1 MKIFFLCVLL
11 FNCSYALACSCSN
24 LSIGQRVVKSD
35 IVIVGEVLESKQI
48 CLETIGGA
56 CYGPIIFYVQNS
68 EVLKNDF
75 AYENKPRQ
83 LGKSI
88 FVSSAGNCS
97 FYPQKGQN
105 LLLFGTL
112 VNDTANMYT
121 TNVCS
126 GNQMLKDSAQSQRIS
141 EIRTFL
147 NLYKDERELKRHE
160 SISK

>member
-1 MKIFFLCVLL
+1 MKTFCLCVLL
-11 FNCSYALACSCSN
+11 FNCSYALACSCSK
-24 LSIGQRVVKSD
+24 LSVGERVVKSD
-35 IVIVGEVLESKQI
+35 IVTVGEVLESKQI
-48 CLETIGGA
+48 CLETIGGI

-75 AYENKPRQ
+75 AYENKPSQ

-88 FVSSAGNCS
+88 FMSFAGNCS

-112 VNDTANMYT
+112 VSDTANMYT

-126 GNQMLKDSAQSQRIS
+126 GNQMLEDSKQSQRII

-147 NLYKDERELKRHE
+147 DLYKDDSELKRHE
-160 SISK
+160 SIR